1 MTSNPTQLKAA
12 AVALALLALLLTGC
26 EGEPDPSK
34 QPLRL
39 GVIVEATG
47 PYASLGVAG
56 RNGMQLA
63 VEQANAN
70 GGINGRQVELLYRND
85 VSSAEAMQQGMR
97 DLIAANVEVILGPM
111 TSKTAMQLIPAAN
124 DAGIVLMGGTT
135 LSRLLAG
142 HDDQFFRTIR
152 HDNPDAKGIAQY
164 FRKRLGLTRIS
175 VIVED
180 SNPPYSEPWMLD
192 FKRYMANEAG
202 EMAPALHFSR
212 NEQTDYA
219 ALAKQLIAQ
228 QPQAVVLVSSA
239 LDAAMLANQ
248 LRLLE
253 PQLPLAGSIWAAE
266 DALLQLGGKAVEG
279 LVSIQPYQLRD
290 PSPLFSRFRS
300 DYERRFKAPI
310 DSPAIVGYDATN
322 VVLQALRERKPS
334 ETVKQALLRVRKFQ
348 GVQQLISLD
357 GFGDIDSDS
366 NIFLK
371 VVRNGQF
378 IDVP

>member
-1 MTSNPTQLKAA
+1 MTSNPMHLKAA

-34 QPLRL
+34 RPLRL

-70 GGINGRQVELLYRND
+70 GGINGRPVELLYRND
-85 VSSAEAMQQGMR
+85 VSSVDTMQQGMR

-164 FRKRLGLTRIS
+164 LRKRLGLTRIS

-192 FKRYMANEAG
+192 FKRYLANEAG

-248 LRLLE
+248 LHLLE
-253 PQLPLAGSIWAAE
+253 PQLPLAGAVWAAE

-279 LVSIQPYQLRD
+279 LVSIQAYQLRD
-290 PSPLFSRFRS
+290 PSPLFSSFRS

-322 VVLQALRERKPS
+322 VVLQALRERKPN

>member
-1 MTSNPTQLKAA
+1 MSRNSIRLKTAS
-12 AVALALLALLLTGC
+12 ALALLALLLSGC
-26 EGEPDPSK
+26 EAEPDPSK

-70 GGINGRQVELLYRND
+70 GGIHGRPIEMLYRND
-85 VSSAEAMQQGMR
+85 VSTPEAAQQGMR
-97 DLIAANVEVILGPM
+97 ELIAANVEAVLGPM
-111 TSKTAMQLIPAAN
+111 TSRTAMQLIPIAN
-124 DAGIVLMGGTT
+124 DAGVVLMGGTT

-164 FRKRLGLTRIS
+164 FRKRLGLSRIS

-192 FKRYMANEAG
+192 FKRYLANEAG
-202 EMAPALHFSR
+202 EMAPAVHFTR
-212 NEQTDYA
+212 DAQTDYA
-219 ALAKQLIAQ
+219 ALAQQLIAQ
-228 QPQAVVLVSSA
+228 QSQGVVLVTSA
-239 LDAAMLANQ
+239 LDAAMLATQ
-248 LRLLE
+248 LRKIN
-253 PQLPLAGSIWAAE
+253 PQLPLAGAVWAAE
-266 DALLQLGGKAVEG
+266 DALLQLGGKAMEG
-279 LVSIQPYQLRD
+279 LISIQAYELHET
-290 PSPLFSRFRS
+290 SAAFSSFRS
-300 DYERRFKAPI
+300 AYERRFKVPI

-322 VVLQALRERKPS
+322 VLLQALRERQPK
-334 ETVKQALLRVRKFQ
+334 EALKKALLRVRKFQ
-348 GVQQLISLD
+348 GLQQSISLD

-366 NIFLK
+366 LVFLK
-371 VVRNGQF
+371 VVRDGQF
-378 IDVP
+378 VDVP

>member
-1 MTSNPTQLKAA
+1 MQLKAA
-12 AVALALLALLLTGC
+12 ALMLLALWLTGC
-26 EGEPDPSK
+26 DGEQDPNK

-70 GGINGRQVELLYRND
+70 GGIHGRPIELLYRND
-85 VSSAEAMQQGMR
+85 VSSAEATQQGMR
-97 DLIAANVEVILGPM
+97 ELIAANVEVILGPM
-111 TSKTAMQLIPAAN
+111 TSRTAMQLIPVAN

-142 HDDQFFRTIR
+142 HDDHFFRTIR

-164 FRKRLGLTRIS
+164 FRQRLGLTRIS
-175 VIVED
+175 VMVED
-180 SNPPYSEPWMLD
+180 SNPPYSEPWLLD
-192 FKRYMANEAG
+192 FKRYLASAAG
-202 EMAPALHFSR
+202 EMAPELHFTR

-219 ALAKQLIAQ
+219 ALATQLIAQ
-228 QPQAVVLVSSA
+228 QPQAVVLVTSA
-239 LDAAMLANQ
+239 LDAAMLATQ
-248 LRLLE
+248 LRNIA
-253 PQLPLAGSIWAAE
+253 PTLPLAGAVWAAE
-266 DALLQLGGKAVEG
+266 DALLQMGGQAVEG
-279 LVSIQPYQLRD
+279 LISIQAYELHN
-290 PSPLFSRFRS
+290 PSPAFSAFRTA
-300 DYERRFKAPI
+300 YERRFKTPI

-322 VVLQALRERKPS
+322 VVLHALRQRKPN
-334 ETVKQALLRVRKFQ
+334 ETLKQALLRVRKFQ
-348 GVQQLISLD
+348 GIQQPISLD

-366 NIFLK
+366 RVFLK

>member
-1 MTSNPTQLKAA
+1 
-12 AVALALLALLLTGC
+12 
-26 EGEPDPSK
+26 
-34 QPLRL
+34 
-39 GVIVEATG
+39 
-47 PYASLGVAG
+47 
-56 RNGMQLA
+56 
-63 VEQANAN
+63 
-70 GGINGRQVELLYRND
+70 
-85 VSSAEAMQQGMR
+85 
-97 DLIAANVEVILGPM
+97 
-111 TSKTAMQLIPAAN
+111 
-124 DAGIVLMGGTT
+124 
-135 LSRLLAG
+135 
-142 HDDQFFRTIR
+142 
-152 HDNPDAKGIAQY
+152 
-164 FRKRLGLTRIS
+164 
-175 VIVED
+175 
-180 SNPPYSEPWMLD
+180 
-192 FKRYMANEAG
+192 
-202 EMAPALHFSR
+202 MAPALHFSR

-248 LRLLE
+248 LHLLE
-253 PQLPLAGSIWAAE
+253 PQLPLAGAVWAAE

-279 LVSIQPYQLRD
+279 LVSIQAYQLHD
-290 PSPLFSRFRS
+290 SSPLFSRFRS
-300 DYERRFKAPI
+300 AYERRFKAPI

>member
-1 MTSNPTQLKAA
+1 MQLKAA
-12 AVALALLALLLTGC
+12 ALVLLTLWLTGC
-26 EGEPDPSK
+26 GGEPDPSK

-39 GVIVEATG
+39 GAIVEATG

-70 GGINGRQVELLYRND
+70 GGIHGRPIELLYRND
-85 VSSAEAMQQGMR
+85 VSSAEATQQGMR
-97 DLIAANVEVILGPM
+97 ELIAANVEVILGPM
-111 TSKTAMQLIPAAN
+111 TSRTAMQLIPVAN

-164 FRKRLGLTRIS
+164 FRQRLGLTRIS
-175 VIVED
+175 VMVED
-180 SNPPYSEPWMLD
+180 SNPPYSEPWLLD
-192 FKRYMANEAG
+192 FKRYLASTAG
-202 EMAPALHFSR
+202 EMAPELHFTR

-219 ALAKQLIAQ
+219 ALAQQLIAQ
-228 QPQAVVLVSSA
+228 QPQAVVLVTSA
-239 LDAAMLANQ
+239 LDAAMLATQ
-248 LRLLE
+248 LRNIA
-253 PQLPLAGSIWAAE
+253 PALPLAGAVWAAE
-266 DALLQLGGKAVEG
+266 DALLQMGGQAVEG
-279 LVSIQPYQLRD
+279 LISIQAYELHN
-290 PSPLFSRFRS
+290 PSPAFSAFRTA
-300 DYERRFKAPI
+300 YERRFKTPI

-322 VVLQALRERKPS
+322 VVLHALRQRKPN
-334 ETVKQALLRVRKFQ
+334 ETLKQALLRVRKFQ
-348 GVQQLISLD
+348 GIQQPISLD

-366 NIFLK
+366 QVFLK

>member
-1 MTSNPTQLKAA
+1 MQLKAA
-12 AVALALLALLLTGC
+12 AAALALLLTGC
-26 EGEPDPSK
+26 GAEPDPS
-34 QPLRL
+34 QQALRI

-85 VSSAEAMQQGMR
+85 VSSPESTQQGMR
-97 DLIAANVEVILGPM
+97 ELIAANVEVILGPM
-111 TSKTAMQLIPAAN
+111 TSRTAMQLIPAAN
-124 DAGIVLMGGTT
+124 DAGIALMGGTT

-142 HDDQFFRTIR
+142 RDDQFFRTIR

-164 FRKRLGLTRIS
+164 FRQRLGLTHIS

-180 SNPPYSEPWMLD
+180 SNSPYSEPWMLD
-192 FKRYMANEAG
+192 FKRYLANEAG
-202 EMAPALHFSR
+202 EMAPELHFTR

-219 ALAKQLIAQ
+219 ALARQLMAQ
-228 QPQAVVLVSSA
+228 QPQAVVLVTSA
-239 LDAAMLANQ
+239 LDAAMLATQ
-248 LRLLE
+248 LRQLD
-253 PQLPLAGSIWAAE
+253 PQLPLAGAVWAAE

-279 LVSIQPYQLRD
+279 LISIQAYELRD
-290 PSPLFSRFRS
+290 SSELFSNFRNA
-300 DYERRFKAPI
+300 YERRFKVPI

-322 VVLQALRERKPS
+322 VVLQALRERKAK
-334 ETVKQALLRVRKFQ
+334 ETVKHALLRVRKFQ
-348 GVQQLISLD
+348 GIQQLISLD

-366 NIFLK
+366 QVFLK
-371 VVRNGQF
+371 QVHDGQF

>member
-1 MTSNPTQLKAA
+1 MTSNLGLLKVA
-12 AVALALLALLLTGC
+12 AVALALLALWLSGC
-26 EGEPDPSK
+26 EAEPDPST

-47 PYASLGVAG
+47 PNASLGVAG

-85 VSSAEAMQQGMR
+85 VSTPEAMQQGMR
-97 DLIAANVEVILGPM
+97 DLIAANVEAILGPM
-111 TSKTAMQLIPAAN
+111 TSRTAMHLIPAAN
-124 DAGIVLMGGTT
+124 DAGIILMGGTT

-164 FRKRLGLTRIS
+164 FRKRLGLARIS

-180 SNPPYSEPWMLD
+180 SNPPYSEPWLLD
-192 FKRYMANEAG
+192 FKRYLASEAG
-202 EMAPALHFSR
+202 EMAPELHFSR

-219 ALAKQLIAQ
+219 ALAKQLMAQ
-228 QPQAVVLVSSA
+228 QPQGVVLVTGA
-239 LDAAMLANQ
+239 LDAAMLATQ
-248 LRLLE
+248 LHNIE
-253 PQLPLAGSIWAAE
+253 PKLPLAGAVWAAE
-266 DALLQLGGKAVEG
+266 DALLQLGGQAVEG
-279 LVSIQPYQLRD
+279 LISIQAYELRD
-290 PSPLFSRFRS
+290 PSPLFSSFRS
-300 DYERRFKAPI
+300 AYERRFKAPV

-322 VVLQALRERKPS
+322 VLLQALRERKPN
-334 ETVKQALLRVRKFQ
+334 ETLKKALLRVRKFQ
-348 GVQQLISLD
+348 GVQQSISLD

-366 NIFLK
+366 QVFLK